1 LSEGQA
7 SHGRPRV
14 GETEP
19 PVGVLVVDDSE
30 LFRALLRDLVLAT
43 PGMTC
48 IGEEDSGEAA
58 VEAVERLV
66 PRLVIMDKRM
76 PGLGGMATSRLI
88 RARHPEIVVLL
99 VSVEVPEPKVLE
111 ESGAAAFLNKQRLSP
126 RVLAEAWRAHAPG

>member
-1 LSEGQA
+1 
-7 SHGRPRV
+7 
-14 GETEP
+14 
-19 PVGVLVVDDSE
+19 
-30 LFRALLRDLVLAT
+30 
-43 PGMTC
+43 MTC